1 MNPMTTAEELAQLS
15 RELGREDRHLAIL
28 GEGNTA
34 ADLGDGTFL
43 VKASGTSL
51 GTMTPDGLSR
61 VSHAKVDE
69 LLDRPNVTEQ
79 EIEDGLVACLA
90 DPTHKK
96 PSVETFLHSLC
107 LREPGV
113 KWTGHTHTTSVL
125 AILASQQGA
134 EPFLRHVCPDA
145 IVVCGRHV
153 LPVPY
158 INPGLDLALA
168 VRDGL
173 AKFRAE
179 HGKPPKV
186 ILMKNHGPVA
196 LGSSSKEVL
205 NIMLMLD
212 KWARVLLGAFAAGGP
227 NFLPEEDAARIDNR
241 LDEAYRRKMIEA
253 KA

>member
-1 MNPMTTAEELAQLS
+1 MTPMTTAEELAQLS

-34 ADLGDGTFL
+34 ADLGDGSFL

-90 DPTHKK
+90 DPAHKK

-125 AILASQQGA
+125 AILASHQGA
-134 EPFLRHVCPDA
+134 APFLRHVCPDA

-168 VRDGL
+168 VREGL

-196 LGSSSKEVL
+196 LGSSSQEVL

-227 NFLPEEDAARIDNR
+227 NFLPEEDAAKIDNR